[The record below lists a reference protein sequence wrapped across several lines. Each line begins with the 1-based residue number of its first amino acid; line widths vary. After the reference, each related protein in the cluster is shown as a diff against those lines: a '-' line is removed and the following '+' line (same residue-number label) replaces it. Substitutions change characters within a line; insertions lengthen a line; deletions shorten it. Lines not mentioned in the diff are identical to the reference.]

1 MKNAI
6 EMKQTQVHISN
17 PVYLE
22 LSKIELSKIV
32 IYEFLYDYVKLKFGE
47 KAKMCHMVSLYS

>member
-1 MKNAI
+1 
-6 EMKQTQVHISN
+6 MKQTQVHISN